1 MSARNGKIIAAT
13 DRCRG
18 RAHSGQGE
26 NGNESYLTRKW
37 CSWYTYSVDTRKG
50 KQGGYNG
57 TVKKRIHLRPCHA
70 FNLRQANLAVT
81 ALYDKYL
88 HEAGVTVQQYSVLWH
103 IKELGPLSIT
113 SLSLEM
119 NLDRTTLSRNI
130 TLLEQRGFVENVP
143 STGRK
148 HVVQLT
154 DQGEKLFFQAQ
165 TAWQA
170 AQYELE
176 QRLGKD
182 GMAQLENLLLRIIE

>member
-1 MSARNGKIIAAT
+1 MER
-13 DRCRG
+13 D
-18 RAHSGQGE
+18 E
-26 NGNESYLTRKW
+26 
-37 CSWYTYSVDTRKG
+37 
-50 KQGGYNG
+50 

-88 HEAGVTVQQYSVLWH
+88 HEVGVTVQQYSVLWH

-130 TLLEQRGFVENVP
+130 TLLERRGFVENVP

-154 DQGEKLFFQAQ
+154 DQGEKLFLQAQ

-170 AQYELE
+170 AQHELE